1 MSISDNIIKFK
12 KKISS
17 KVKLIAV
24 SKTKSIIEIKEAYDS
39 NHKLFGEN
47 KVQEMTE
54 KWKALPKDIEWHM
67 IGHLQKNKVKY
78 IAPYVSLIHSV
89 DSIRL
94 LNEINKQAK
103 KNNRII
109 NCLIQVNISEEQ
121 SKFGLQI
128 NKLPDFFNQIIENS
142 YESIEIIGLMGMA
155 SFTENEEKIFNE
167 FTSLKEVFIN
177 LKGKFPR
184 FSELSIGMSSDYKI
198 ALKQGS
204 TMIRIGSK
212 IFGYRN

>member
-109 NCLIQVNISEEQ
+109 NCLIQINISKEQ

-128 NKLPDFFNQIIENS
+128 NNLPDFFNQIIENS

-177 LKGKFPR
+177 LKDKFPR
-184 FSELSIGMSSDYKI
+184 FNELSIGMSSDYKI

>member
-67 IGHLQKNKVKY
+67 IVHLQKNKVKY

>member
-128 NKLPDFFNQIIENS
+128 NNLPDFFNQIIENS

>member
-128 NKLPDFFNQIIENS
+128 DNLPDFFNQIIENS
-142 YESIEIIGLMGMA
+142 YESVEIIGLMGMA

>member
-1 MSISDNIIKFK
+1 MSISDNINKFK

-128 NKLPDFFNQIIENS
+128 NNLPDFFNQIIENS

-177 LKGKFPR
+177 LKDKFPR

>member
-54 KWKALPKDIEWHM
+54 KWKVLPKDIEWHM

-128 NKLPDFFNQIIENS
+128 NNLPDFFNQIIENS

-212 IFGYRN
+212 IFGHRN

>member
-128 NKLPDFFNQIIENS
+128 NNLPDFFNQIIENS

-177 LKGKFPR
+177 LKRKFPR

>member
-128 NKLPDFFNQIIENS
+128 NNLPDFFNQIIENS

-177 LKGKFPR
+177 LKDKFPR

>member
-121 SKFGLQI
+121 SKFGIQK
-128 NKLPDFFNQIIENS
+128 NNLPDFFNQIIDNS
-142 YESIEIIGLMGMA
+142 YENIEVIGLMGMA
-155 SFTENEEKIFNE
+155 SFTENEKKIFNE
-167 FTSLKEVFIN
+167 FTSLKELFMS
-177 LKGKFPR
+177 LKGKFPIFR
-184 FSELSIGMSSDYKI
+184 ELSIGMSSDYKI

>member
-54 KWKALPKDIEWHM
+54 KWKVLPKDIEWHM

-128 NKLPDFFNQIIENS
+128 NNLTDFFNQIIENS

-204 TMIRIGSK
+204 TMVRIGSK
-212 IFGYRN
+212 IFGRRN

>member
-1 MSISDNIIKFK
+1 MSISNNIIKFK

-54 KWKALPKDIEWHM
+54 KWKVLPKDIEWHM

-128 NKLPDFFNQIIENS
+128 DNLPDFFNQIIENS

>member
-1 MSISDNIIKFK
+1 MSISNNIIKFK

-128 NKLPDFFNQIIENS
+128 DNLPDFFNQIIENS

-177 LKGKFPR
+177 LKDKFPR

>member
-103 KNNRII
+103 KNKRII

-128 NKLPDFFNQIIENS
+128 NNLPDFFNQIIENS

>member
-128 NKLPDFFNQIIENS
+128 DNLPDFFNQIIENS
-142 YESIEIIGLMGMA
+142 YESIEIIGVMGMA

>member
-1 MSISDNIIKFK
+1 
-12 KKISS
+12 
-17 KVKLIAV
+17 
-24 SKTKSIIEIKEAYDS
+24 
-39 NHKLFGEN
+39 
-47 KVQEMTE
+47 MTE

-128 NKLPDFFNQIIENS
+128 DNLPDFFNQIIENS

>member
-103 KNNRII
+103 KNKRII

-128 NKLPDFFNQIIENS
+128 NNLPDFFNQIIENS

-177 LKGKFPR
+177 LKDKFPR

>member
-1 MSISDNIIKFK
+1 MSISNNIIKFK

-128 NKLPDFFNQIIENS
+128 NNLPDFFNQIIENS
-142 YESIEIIGLMGMA
+142 YDSIEIIGLMGMA

>member
-109 NCLIQVNISEEQ
+109 NCLIQVNISKEQ

-128 NKLPDFFNQIIENS
+128 NNLPDFFNQIIENS
-142 YESIEIIGLMGMA
+142 YDSIEIIGLMGMA

>member
-128 NKLPDFFNQIIENS
+128 DNLPDFFNQIIENS

-177 LKGKFPR
+177 LKDKFPR

>member
-54 KWKALPKDIEWHM
+54 KWKVLPKDIEWHM

-128 NKLPDFFNQIIENS
+128 NNLPDFFNQIIENS
-142 YESIEIIGLMGMA
+142 YDSIEIIGLMGMA

>member
-1 MSISDNIIKFK
+1 MSISDNINKFK

-128 NKLPDFFNQIIENS
+128 NNLPDFFNQIIENS
-142 YESIEIIGLMGMA
+142 YESVEIIGLMGMA

-177 LKGKFPR
+177 LKRKFPR

>member
-121 SKFGLQI
+121 SKFGLQK
-128 NKLPDFFNQIIENS
+128 NNLPDFFNQIIENS

>member
-121 SKFGLQI
+121 SKFGLKI

>member
-1 MSISDNIIKFK
+1 MSISNNIIKFK

-128 NKLPDFFNQIIENS
+128 NNLPDFFNQIIENS

>member
-54 KWKALPKDIEWHM
+54 KWKVLPKDIEWHM

-109 NCLIQVNISEEQ
+109 NCLIQVNISEEK

-128 NKLPDFFNQIIENS
+128 NNLPDFFNQIIENS

>member
-128 NKLPDFFNQIIENS
+128 NNLPDFFNQIIENS
-142 YESIEIIGLMGMA
+142 YDSIEIIGLMGMA

>member
-54 KWKALPKDIEWHM
+54 KWKVLPKDIEWHM

-128 NKLPDFFNQIIENS
+128 NNLPDFFNQIIENS

-177 LKGKFPR
+177 LKRKFPR

>member
-1 MSISDNIIKFK
+1 MSISDNINKFK

-128 NKLPDFFNQIIENS
+128 NNLPDFFNQIIENS

>member
-121 SKFGLQI
+121 SKFGLQK
-128 NKLPDFFNQIIENS
+128 NNLPDFFNQIIENS
-142 YESIEIIGLMGMA
+142 YESVEIIGLMGMA

-177 LKGKFPR
+177 LKRKFPR

>member
-128 NKLPDFFNQIIENS
+128 NNLPDFFNQIIENS

-177 LKGKFPR
+177 LKSKFPR
-184 FSELSIGMSSDYKI
+184 FCELSIGMSSDYKI

>member
-128 NKLPDFFNQIIENS
+128 NNLPDFFNQIIENS

-177 LKGKFPR
+177 LKSKFPR

>member
-1 MSISDNIIKFK
+1 MSISDNINKFK

-103 KNNRII
+103 KNKRII

-128 NKLPDFFNQIIENS
+128 NNLPDFFNQIIENS

>member
-39 NHKLFGEN
+39 NHKLCGDN
-47 KVQEMTE
+47 KTQEMTE
-54 KWKALPKDIEWHM
+54 KWKALPKDLEWHM

-128 NKLPDFFNQIIENS
+128 NNLPDFFNQIIENS

>member
-54 KWKALPKDIEWHM
+54 KWKVLPKDIEWHM

-128 NKLPDFFNQIIENS
+128 NNLPDFFNQIIENS
-142 YESIEIIGLMGMA
+142 YDSIEIIGLMGMA

-167 FTSLKEVFIN
+167 FTSLKEVFIK
-177 LKGKFPR
+177 LKVKFPR

>member
-1 MSISDNIIKFK
+1 MSISNNIIKFK

-128 NKLPDFFNQIIENS
+128 NNLPDFFNQIIENS

-177 LKGKFPR
+177 LKDKFPR

>member
-128 NKLPDFFNQIIENS
+128 NNLPDFFNQIIENS
-142 YESIEIIGLMGMA
+142 YDSIEIIGLMGMA

-177 LKGKFPR
+177 LKRKFPR

>member
-1 MSISDNIIKFK
+1 MSITDNIFKFK

-24 SKTKSIIEIKEAYDS
+24 SKTKSIIDIKEAYNS
-39 NHKLFGEN
+39 NHRFFGEN

-128 NKLPDFFNQIIENS
+128 NNLPDFFNQIIENS

>member
-1 MSISDNIIKFK
+1 MSISDNINKFK

-128 NKLPDFFNQIIENS
+128 NNLPDFFNQIIENS

-198 ALKQGS
+198 ALKKGS

>member
-128 NKLPDFFNQIIENS
+128 DNLPDFFNQIIENS